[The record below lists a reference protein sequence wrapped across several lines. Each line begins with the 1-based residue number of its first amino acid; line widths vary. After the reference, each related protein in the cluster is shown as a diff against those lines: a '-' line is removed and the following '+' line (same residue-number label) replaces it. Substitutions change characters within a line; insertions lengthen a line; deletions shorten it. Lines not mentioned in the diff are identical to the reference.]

1 MLNHITLMG
10 RLTRDPEARTT
21 NNGKSVTGFTL
32 AVDRDFGREYG
43 EVTTDFINI
52 VTWNK
57 TADFV
62 SQYFKKGQ
70 LVVVSGRLQMRD
82 WEDKNGN
89 KRTIAKVIAD
99 NVYFGERKQSTAE
112 GATEKLKSV
121 EFEDFDDDGE
131 LPF

>member
-1 MLNHITLMG
+1 MATASGQIVNVGYDSNYGNFVIIKHNHGIY
-10 RLTRDPEARTT
+10 TRYAHLSQAR
-21 NNGKSVTGFTL
+21 V
-32 AVDRDFGREYG
+32 
-43 EVTTDFINI
+43 
-52 VTWNK
+52 
-57 TADFV
+57 
-62 SQYFKKGQ
+62 KKGQ